1 MRGRHPPQETPTPH
15 PPVTSESRV
24 WDCMNLTVRQFLTLL
39 SDSRRATQRSE
50 AANTATNDVGMMMMM
65 MIWALGRLRLLDHM
79 APITSELTGVRR
91 LLSGFKTTGKD

>member
-1 MRGRHPPQETPTPH
+1 
-15 PPVTSESRV
+15 
-24 WDCMNLTVRQFLTLL
+24 
-39 SDSRRATQRSE
+39 
-50 AANTATNDVGMMMMM
+50 